1 MSRDNLL
8 NFLLKKAVNE
18 TSASV
23 PSDAALS
30 SVAYGCAL
38 ITGAS
43 SGLGVE
49 YARQLAPSCST
60 MILVARRG
68 ELLEKLAEEL
78 RLAWSDLTVH
88 CMVVDLT
95 TEDERVELIQQLDGM
110 GLIPDLLVNNAGMGD
125 YGAFSSADWAR
136 LDSMLQ
142 VNVTALT
149 HLCRGFLPGMIS
161 QGKGAI
167 INVSSLASV
176 LPIPDF
182 AVYAATKAYV
192 SSFSEALRMELREF
206 SIPVLAVCPGPVHTG
221 FGKVAMR
228 DVDADG
234 IPSREGFYTSAE
246 KVVADS
252 IRSLQANKARVYP
265 GWKISLLAAG
275 IALLPMAALRA
286 LQTRRR
292 G

>member
-1 MSRDNLL
+1 MRDVDFFSFIDLRSIL
-8 NFLLKKAVNE
+8 FLMTCDKQTVNRGVH
-18 TSASV
+18 TSH
-23 PSDAALS
+23 
-30 SVAYGCAL
+30 CAL

-43 SGLGVE
+43 SGLGAE
-49 YARQLAPSCST
+49 YARQLAPSCET

-68 ELLEKLAEEL
+68 DLLENLALDL
-78 RLAWSDLTVH
+78 RRSSPEITVYCLVADLTV
-88 CMVVDLT
+88 
-95 TEDERVELIQQLDGM
+95 EDERTSLFKRLDDM
-110 GLIPDLLVNNAGMGD
+110 GLVPDLLVNNAGMGD
-125 YGAFSSADWAR
+125 YGDFSCAEWSR
-136 LDSMLQ
+136 LDAMLQ
-142 VNVTALT
+142 VNITALT
-149 HLCRGFLPGMIS
+149 HLCHGFLPGMIA
-161 QGKGAI
+161 QGRGAM

-246 KVVADS
+246 KVVTDS
-252 IRSLQANKARVYP
+252 IRALQADKARVYP